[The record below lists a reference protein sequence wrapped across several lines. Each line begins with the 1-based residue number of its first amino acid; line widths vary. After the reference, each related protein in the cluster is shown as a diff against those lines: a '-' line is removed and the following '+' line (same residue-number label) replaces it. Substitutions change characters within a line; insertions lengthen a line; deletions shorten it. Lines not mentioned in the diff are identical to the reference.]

1 MPVQQT
7 VGLKVLAGIL
17 LDLNRLGLS
26 SAVVS
31 GKDDNEL
38 LSNGEGAQ

>member
-7 VGLKVLAGIL
+7 VGLKVLAGL
-17 LDLNRLGLS
+17 LDLNRPGLS